1 MSRFAV
7 TCDDTETLRRFEQ
20 TVVRPLLTALG
31 AEPIE
36 SNSFELTLVPG
47 SIAFLMNNADA
58 YEVDGE
64 RLRWKPLTVL
74 YCDARDVKGE
84 VFGFGA
90 SVDRRG
96 NGWLDSAEIH
106 GVARLD
112 RHYDAVVWRDP
123 LTKRR
128 LVTLQ
133 DSRAII
139 NAWHIFRG
147 AVLPMLYQNTYRFL
161 TEPADRATFQAQVL
175 RQIHVAFEGTL

>member
-1 MSRFAV
+1 MRRCAV
-7 TCDDTETLRRFEQ
+7 NDSETLRAFEQ
-20 TVVRPLLTALG
+20 SVIRPLLDALG

-36 SNSFELTLVPG
+36 SNTFELTLVPG
-47 SIAFLMNNADA
+47 SLAFLMNNADA

-64 RLRWKPLTVL
+64 WLRWKPLTVL

-90 SVDRRG
+90 AVDRRG
-96 NGWLDSAEIH
+96 SGWLDSAEIH
-106 GVARLD
+106 GIVRLD
-112 RHYDAVVWRDP
+112 RYYDSVTWRDP
-123 LTKRR
+123 LNGRR
-128 LVTLQ
+128 LVTLR
-133 DSRAII
+133 DPRAII

-161 TEPADRATFQAQVL
+161 TEPADRVMFQAQVL